1 MSGHDIDKDAPAP
14 GPEQAALREQL
25 SALVDGALD
34 PARARFLLRRL
45 EHDAELAGC
54 FERWQLA
61 GDALRGARPLALP
74 AGFGPRVAAAI
85 AVEAAPARAAVPGG
99 WRRPWALG
107 ALAASVAAVALFV
120 ARPLAEGEPPAA
132 GAPAV
137 ASLPEI
143 EVPFPPADVAR
154 ARTGLAA
161 SAEAPAM
168 QVAGAGGDPAGTG
181 AAAVAGRGARP
192 ADAAVAA
199 AEPATTPL
207 PAVAADPFRSPLPPQ
222 SRPWPRAVLPGL
234 SGGAGV
240 FTVDYGGRVA
250 ASPASGPFAPPATVP
265 LAPATTADDEAGG
278 EDAGIPPRD

>member
-1 MSGHDIDKDAPAP
+1 MSGYEIDKGAAAP
-14 GPEQAALREQL
+14 GPEQAGLREQL

-45 EHDAELAGC
+45 QHDADLAGC

-61 GDALRGARPLALP
+61 GDALRGTGPVALP

-85 AVEAAPARAAVPGG
+85 AAEGAAAVPG

-120 ARPLAEGEPPAA
+120 ARPLAEGEPPP
-132 GAPAV
+132 GLPAV
-137 ASLPEI
+137 VSLPEI
-143 EVPFPPADVAR
+143 EVPFA
-154 ARTGLAA
+154 
-161 SAEAPAM
+161 
-168 QVAGAGGDPAGTG
+168 PAGTSAESASAG
-181 AAAVAGRGARP
+181 SAGAPHVQVAQAGGEAAVAEGASVAGRGGARPAAAAVA
-192 ADAAVAA
+192 AV
-199 AEPATTPL
+199 EPATTPL
-207 PAVAADPFRSPLPPQ
+207 PAAADPFRSPLPPQ

-234 SGGAGV
+234 AGPADV

-250 ASPASGPFAPPATVP
+250 APRASGPFAPPATAP
-265 LAPATTADDEAGG
+265 LAPATSAEDDADG